1 MARHRAPDRASR
13 PLASTRQPWHEP
25 PMPVSEPDSRTPR
38 FSVETAAEGVV
49 LKLDGDWDSDF
60 GAQAEAEALAFTAAV
75 KDAPVLTIDLSAVDR
90 LDTLG
95 AWLLARLGRDRV
107 QAGYTTR
114 CTGISPEHKI
124 LLDEVGEQVLDIHA
138 GAPKATFVDFAADIG
153 KSVIQAGKDVVE
165 AVAFL
170 GEIVAAFGSVIRRP
184 ASFRFAAFVNHI
196 EQIGL
201 RGVPIITLISFL
213 VGGIV
218 AQQGIF
224 QLQRFGATAFVVDL
238 IGVLSL
244 RELAVLLTAIMVA
257 GRSGSAFTAE
267 IGSMKMREEIDALR
281 VMGLNPVEVLVVPR
295 LIALIIA
302 LPLLTFLAALA
313 SLFGGGLVAWIYG
326 GLSPEVFLSRLQT
339 AIGMNTF
346 LVGLIKAPF
355 MALVIGAIACIE
367 GLKVEGSA
375 ESLGR
380 QVTSSVVKA
389 IFMVIVVDGLFAMFF
404 AAIKY

>member
-1 MARHRAPDRASR
+1 
-13 PLASTRQPWHEP
+13 
-25 PMPVSEPDSRTPR
+25 MPATEPDSRTPR
-38 FSVETAAEGVV
+38 FSVETTADGAV

-60 GAQAEAEALAFTAAV
+60 GGQAEGEARAFSAAV
-75 KDAPVLTIDLSAVDR
+75 KDAKMLTIDLSAVDR
-90 LDTLG
+90 LDMLG
-95 AWLLARLGRDRV
+95 AWLLTRFQRERRQGGL
-107 QAGYTTR
+107 TTR
-114 CTGISPEHKI
+114 CIGISPEHQI
-124 LLDEVGEQVLDIHA
+124 LLSEVGDQVLDVHP
-138 GAPKATFVDFAADIG
+138 GAPKATFADFLEDIG
-153 KSVIQAGKDVVE
+153 KSVVRAGKDVIDGI
-165 AVAFL
+165 AFL
-170 GEIVAAFGSVIRRP
+170 GEIVAAFGSVIVRP
-184 ASFRFAAFVNHI
+184 ANFRIAAFVNHI

-313 SLFGGGLVAWIYG
+313 SLFGGGLVSWIYG
-326 GLSPEVFLSRLQT
+326 GLSPEVFLARLQT
-339 AIGMNTF
+339 AIAMNTF

-355 MALVIGAIACIE
+355 MALVIGVIACIE

-389 IFMVIVVDGLFAMFF
+389 IFMVIVVDGVFAMFF

>member
-1 MARHRAPDRASR
+1 MDARMSDAA
-13 PLASTRQPWHEP
+13 A
-25 PMPVSEPDSRTPR
+25 DSRVPQ
-38 FSVETAAEGVV
+38 FSIETMDKSVVLRLAGAWESENGDAAE
-49 LKLDGDWDSDF
+49 
-60 GAQAEAEALAFTAAV
+60 AQARDIAVAV
-75 KDAPVLTIDLSAVDR
+75 KDERDLAIDFSGLTAF
-90 LDTLG
+90 DTLG
-95 AWLLARLGRDRV
+95 AWLLSRLMQERS
-107 QAGYTTR
+107 QAGLATR
-114 CTGISPEHKI
+114 CHGLIPAQKI
-124 LLDEVGEQVLDIHA
+124 LLTEVGEQKIDVQA
-138 GAPKATFVDFAADIG
+138 GRRRATFADFAADIG
-153 KSVIQAGKDVVE
+153 QSVVRSGKEIVE

-170 GEIVAAFGSVIRRP
+170 GEIIAAFGSVIIRP
-184 ASFRFAAFVNHI
+184 QNFRIAAFVNHL

-238 IGVLSL
+238 IGVLAL

-295 LIALIIA
+295 LFALIVA

-313 SLFGGGLVAWIYG
+313 ALFGGGLVAWIYG
-326 GLSPEVFLSRLQT
+326 GLSPEVFLARLQT
-339 AIGMNTF
+339 AIAMNTF
-346 LVGLIKAPF
+346 MVGLIKAPF
-355 MALVIGAIACIE
+355 MAIVIGMIACIE

-389 IFMVIVVDGLFAMFF
+389 IFMVIVVDGVFAMFF